1 MKNIMFASIF
11 SVLIT
16 IFINGCTDKQTSLAT
31 MSFKS
36 LNTPTTDIEKKSVQY
51 SQELSINGIVHK
63 LNFNTIMKSGDV
75 DNNEIFGLVKDYQD
89 NPLKLND
96 GSNYI
101 CNGTNSGVGSGLDH
115 SSILQKNSKIYMIN
129 QFECPIGALYMLELK
144 QDKKTGILSAKKDT
158 LKFISQKDEFGGYV
172 HCAGQTTPWNSHLGS
187 EEYESNAR
195 LIENFSGATGDK
207 YYDETAKFWGN
218 DFNKTNPY
226 YYGWTP
232 EVQIKTDGSAKYM
245 KHYSMGR
252 FSHELAYVMPDQK
265 TVYLTDDGTNVG
277 LFMFKSDYVQDLS
290 SGTLYAAKLTQTSS
304 DNGGKFN
311 ISWINLGHA
320 TDSEIRSFVAKK
332 IKFSELFDSETV
344 KADGSC
350 PTGFTSINTTTGHEC
365 LSVKNRMQKI
375 ASRLET
381 RRYAAIMGATTELRK
396 EEGITYDEI
405 NKKLYLAMSSVERG
419 MEDNTKYD
427 IGGNNH
433 IKVKH
438 NYCGAVYELN
448 VDNELIATDMR
459 TLIVGE
465 PIKKDM
471 AGNSCN
477 LDKISNPDNVSMVQ
491 GTDILMIAEDSSKH
505 TNNVVWAYNLKDK
518 SLSRVITTPLD
529 AEATSIFWHKNIN
542 GSSYMTAV
550 TQHPMRNQNTTSS
563 NKESSIAVL
572 GPIKFK

>member
-448 VDNELIATDMR
+448 VDNKLIATDMS

-471 AGNSCN
+471 AGNSCS

-542 GSSYMTAV
+542 GFSYMTAV

>member
-1 MKNIMFASIF
+1 MKNIMFASMF

-16 IFINGCTDKQTSLAT
+16 IFINGCTDKQISLTT

-36 LNTPTTDIEKKSVQY
+36 LNTPTTDIEKKSVQS

-115 SSILQKNSKIYMIN
+115 SSILQKNSKIYMVN
-129 QFECPIGALYMLELK
+129 QFECPIGALYMLELE

-195 LIENFSGATGDK
+195 LIENFSGPTGDK

-245 KHYSMGR
+245 KHYAMGR

-277 LFMFKSDYVQDLS
+277 LFMFKADYVQDLS
-290 SGTLYAAKLTQTSS
+290 SGTLYAAKFTQTSS
-304 DNGGKFN
+304 VNGGKFN

-332 IKFSELFDSETV
+332 IKFSELFDLKSV

-365 LSVKNRMQKI
+365 LSVKNRMEKI

-396 EEGITYDEI
+396 EEGITYDEV

-433 IKVKH
+433 IRVKY
-438 NYCGAVYELN
+438 NYCGSVYELN

-459 TLIVGE
+459 TLIAGE

-505 TNNVVWAYNLKDK
+505 INNVVWAYNLKDK
-518 SLSRVITTPLD
+518 SLTRIITMPLD
-529 AEATSIFWHKNIN
+529 AESTSIFWHKNIN
-542 GSSYMTAV
+542 GFSYLTAV
-550 TQHPMRNQNTTSS
+550 TQHPMRNQNTINS

>member
-1 MKNIMFASIF
+1 MKNIISLSII
-11 SVLIT
+11 STLI
-16 IFINGCTDKQTSLAT
+16 IVFINGCTDKLASST
-31 MSFKS
+31 VISFKS
-36 LNTPTTDIEKKSVQY
+36 LNIPTTDIEKKNLQS
-51 SQELSINGIVHK
+51 SKEININGIAYK
-63 LNFNTIMKSGDV
+63 LNFNTIMKSGNV
-75 DNNEIFGLVKDYQD
+75 DNHEIFGLVKDYQD

-195 LIENFSGATGDK
+195 FIENFTGATGDR

-218 DFNKTNPY
+218 DYNKSNPY

-232 EVQIKTDGSAKYM
+232 EIQIKTDGSTKYT
-245 KHYSMGR
+245 KHYAMGR

-304 DNGGKFN
+304 VNGGKFN
-311 ISWINLGHA
+311 VSWINLGHA

-332 IKFSELFDSETV
+332 MKFSEIFDSKSV
-344 KADGSC
+344 KDDGSC
-350 PTGFTSINTTTGHEC
+350 PTGFTSINTATGHEC
-365 LSVKNRMQKI
+365 LSVKNEMRKI

-396 EEGITYDEI
+396 EEGITYDEK
-405 NKKLYLAMSSVERG
+405 NKKLYIAMSSVEKG

-433 IKVKH
+433 IRVKH
-438 NYCGAVYELN
+438 NYCGAIYELN
-448 VDNELIATDMR
+448 VDNELIATDMDV
-459 TLIVGE
+459 LVEGE
-465 PIKKDM
+465 PVAKDL

-477 LDKISNPDNVSMVQ
+477 LNKISNPDNVSMLQ

-505 TNNVVWAYNLKDK
+505 INNVIWAYNLKDK
-518 SLSRVITTPLD
+518 SLSRIITMPLD

-542 GSSYMTAV
+542 GFSYLTAV
-550 TQHPMRNQNTTSS
+550 TQHPMREQNTISS
-563 NKESSIAVL
+563 NKESSIGIL
-572 GPIKFK
+572 GPIQFK